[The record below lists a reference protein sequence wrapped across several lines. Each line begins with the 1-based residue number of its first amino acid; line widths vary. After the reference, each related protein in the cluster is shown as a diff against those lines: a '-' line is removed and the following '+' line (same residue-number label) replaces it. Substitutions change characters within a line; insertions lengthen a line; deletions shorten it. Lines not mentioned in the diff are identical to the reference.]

1 MTGLSELAGESISTL
16 SGGTQQRVFLAM
28 ALAQD
33 SPVILMDEPT
43 SFMDIS
49 HRIKLMELCRELAD
63 SGRAVVSVLHDLP
76 MALKYS
82 DKTMVL
88 SEGTLR
94 AVGSPEEVFRSGI
107 LDIVFGIKLKRTETE
122 TGLLYYY

>member
-1 MTGLSELAGESISTL
+1 MSL
-16 SGGTQQRVFLAM
+16 
-28 ALAQD
+28 
-33 SPVILMDEPT
+33 
-43 SFMDIS
+43 
-49 HRIKLMELCRELAD
+49 
-63 SGRAVVSVLHDLP
+63 VLHDLP